1 MASVS
6 QNGRRKQRPWTAQDQ
21 IIAEVAAACG
31 VNYAEIGRVL
41 GRTGGM
47 VKIRVNL
54 SAAEKQRESDRRYHK
69 ANIDERRKKSRR
81 YYELNRDKAL
91 DAGRRYYKSN
101 REKVRASQRGYR
113 EANAF
118 RLREYYSLYH
128 EANREKRRESDR
140 RYREVNRD
148 RIRERHRRYHQ
159 ANIDRRRESCR
170 RYYELNHDR
179 LRDYRRRYYELNHD
193 RLRDYQRRWQKANA
207 GKVRENIR
215 RRNAWKRAARRRA
228 LHPVTRAQIDARF
241 ALWSNHCAFCGVDAS
256 DPRNHGRERLTVEHV
271 LALTKGGL
279 DEASNIIPACTACN
293 SSKHNAPVDDWYRQ
307 QPWFTEARWAK
318 IRKYCPAAVVGQLP
332 LGLAA

>member
-1 MASVS
+1 MEPVS
-6 QNGRRKQRPWTAQDQ
+6 QSSRRKQRPWTAQDQ

-54 SAAEKQRESDRRYHK
+54 SAAEKKRESDRRYHK
-69 ANIDERRKKSRR
+69 ANIDERRKKCRR

-91 DAGRRYYKSN
+91 DDRRRYYKSN

-118 RLREYYSLYH
+118 RLREYYSLYR

-159 ANIDRRRESCR
+159 SNIDRRRESCR

-179 LRDYRRRYYELNHD
+179 LRDYQRRYYEFN
-193 RLRDYQRRWQKANA
+193 REELRANQRRWQKANA
-207 GKVRENIR
+207 GKVREDIR
-215 RRNAWKRAARRRA
+215 RRNACKRAARRRA
-228 LHPVTRAQIDARF
+228 LQPLTRQQIDARF
-241 ALWSNHCAFCGVDAS
+241 ALWGNHCAFCAVVAS
-256 DPRNHGRERLTVEHV
+256 DSRNHGRERLTVEHV

-279 DEASNIIPACTACN
+279 DEAGNILPACSTCN
-293 SSKHNAPVDDWYRQ
+293 SSKHNSPVEAWYRR
-307 QPWFTEARWAK
+307 QPFFTKPRWAK
-318 IRKYCPAAVVGQLP
+318 IQKHCPAAVVGQLP
-332 LGLAA
+332 LALAA